1 MFLKCIYIFAL
12 IVPAHFNSR
21 NGLAMPQSTSV
32 IMITCGQ
39 NYETV
44 TFAGFLIV
52 QITCP
57 LFNGSDT
64 TVTAYKDGEELPG
77 FTGETIQFGPLPP
90 PNDTIF
96 GTYTFIVSNNCS
108 QDIAVTR
115 MLQQGKYCPNKQNCL
130 PYILL
135 CEQI

>member
-21 NGLAMPQSTSV
+21 NGLAMPQIAQRIT
-32 IMITCGQ
+32 ITCGQ
-39 NYETV
+39 NYVTD

-57 LFNGSDT
+57 LFNGTDT
-64 TVTAYKDGEELPG
+64 TVTAFKDGEELPG
-77 FTGETIQFGPLPP
+77 LTGDIIYFGPFSRPD
-90 PNDTIF
+90 DTIF
-96 GTYTFIVSNNCS
+96 GTYTFILSNNCS

-115 MLQQGKYCPNKQNCL
+115 ILRQGKFLSQYTEMFTI
-130 PYILL
+130 YI
-135 CEQI
+135 IM